1 MFDYAPA
8 PEAKL
13 ASFQKSY
20 GHFIG
25 GKFTKPANLYPTINP
40 ATEEVLAQISHG
52 TAKDVDLAVKAA
64 RSSYEKVWSKLSG
77 AERGKYLYRIAR
89 IMQERAR
96 ELAVAETL
104 NNGKPI
110 KETRDFDVPTAVS
123 WFFYYAGWADKLD
136 HAGLGPNPQ
145 ALGVAAQVVPWNFP
159 LMMLAWK
166 IAPALAAGNTIVL
179 KPSETTPLSALLFAE
194 ICQQAELPEGVVNI
208 VTGFGDTGAALV
220 GHTDVNKVAFTGST
234 EVGKIIAKQVAG
246 SNKKVT
252 IELGGKAAN
261 IVVDDA
267 PIDQA
272 IEGVINGIF
281 FNQGHALL
289 AGIAFLIEGAI
300 MDWGALLMIER
311 AVFSMEQAALGY
323 IAFSI
328 TMVIGR
334 LSGDF
339 VVPRIGRRA
348 ILLGGGTLV
357 VLGLIAITTLPS
369 PALNLIGFAVVGL
382 GAANLVPVVF
392 AAAGQQSDMDPNMA
406 VASVTFVGY
415 AGILLGPAI
424 IGFGAQYTSLPLA
437 MASLALLGAVYL
449 ISPVHKGNS

>member
-1 MFDYAPA
+1 MTTDGSLRSAANATRIAFIANGLAFASWAPIIPFAKANTGVDEAALGLLLLCLGIGSVISMPITGWLCARHGTRQMILISALIMACALPFLAYLVEYWALAITLLIFGAAIGTLDVAMNIHAAEVEKRSERALMSGFHGMFSVGAICGAGFVTLMISYGVAPLIATLCVTGSVIIAILWVQSHYLITKSDA
-8 PEAKL
+8 PEPFRPP
-13 ASFQKSY
+13 S
-20 GHFIG
+20 GI
-25 GKFTKPANLYPTINP
+25 
-40 ATEEVLAQISHG
+40 
-52 TAKDVDLAVKAA
+52 VK
-64 RSSYEKVWSKLSG
+64 WL
-77 AERGKYLYRIAR
+77 
-89 IMQERAR
+89 
-96 ELAVAETL
+96 
-104 NNGKPI
+104 
-110 KETRDFDVPTAVS
+110 
-123 WFFYYAGWADKLD
+123 
-136 HAGLGPNPQ
+136 
-145 ALGVAAQVVPWNFP
+145 
-159 LMMLAWK
+159 
-166 IAPALAAGNTIVL
+166 
-179 KPSETTPLSALLFAE
+179 
-194 ICQQAELPEGVVNI
+194 
-208 VTGFGDTGAALV
+208 
-220 GHTDVNKVAFTGST
+220 
-234 EVGKIIAKQVAG
+234 
-246 SNKKVT
+246 
-252 IELGGKAAN
+252 
-261 IVVDDA
+261 
-267 PIDQA
+267 
-272 IEGVINGIF
+272 
-281 FNQGHALL
+281 ALL

-334 LSGDF
+334 LSGDY

-369 PALNLIGFAVVGL
+369 PTLNLIGFAVIGL

-392 AAAGQQSDMDPNMA
+392 SAAGQQSDMDPNMA

>member
-1 MFDYAPA
+1 MTTDASLRSAANATRIAFIANGLAFASWAPIIPFAKANTGVDEAALGLLLLCLGIGSVISMPITGWLCARHGTRPMILISAMIMACALPFLAYLDKYWALAVTLLIFGASIGTLDVAMNIHAAEVEKRSGRALMSGFHGMFSIGAICGA
-8 PEAKL
+8 GFVTL
-13 ASFQKSY
+13 LISY
-20 GHFIG
+20 GVAPLI
-25 GKFTKPANLYPTINP
+25 
-40 ATEEVLAQISHG
+40 ATL
-52 TAKDVDLAVKAA
+52 
-64 RSSYEKVWSKLSG
+64 
-77 AERGKYLYRIAR
+77 
-89 IMQERAR
+89 
-96 ELAVAETL
+96 
-104 NNGKPI
+104 
-110 KETRDFDVPTAVS
+110 
-123 WFFYYAGWADKLD
+123 
-136 HAGLGPNPQ
+136 
-145 ALGVAAQVVPWNFP
+145 
-159 LMMLAWK
+159 
-166 IAPALAAGNTIVL
+166 
-179 KPSETTPLSALLFAE
+179 
-194 ICQQAELPEGVVNI
+194 C
-208 VTGFGDTGAALV
+208 
-220 GHTDVNKVAFTGST
+220 
-234 EVGKIIAKQVAG
+234 VAG
-246 SNKKVT
+246 SVIIAILWVQSHYLITKS
-252 IELGGKAAN
+252 
-261 IVVDDA
+261 DA
-267 PIDQA
+267 P
-272 IEGVINGIF
+272 EPFRPPSGIVKWL
-281 FNQGHALL
+281 ALL

-392 AAAGQQSDMDPNMA
+392 SAAGQQSDMDPNMA

>member
-1 MFDYAPA
+1 MTTDGSLRSAANATRIAFIANGLAFASWAPIIPFAKANTGVDEAALGLLLLCLGIGSVISMPITGWLCARHGTRPMILISALIMACALPFLAYLVEYWALAITLLIFGAAIGTLDVAMNIHAAEVEKRSGRALMSGFHGMFSVGAICGAGFVTLMISYGVAPLIATLCVTGSVIIAILWVQSHYLITKSDA
-8 PEAKL
+8 PEPFRPP
-13 ASFQKSY
+13 S
-20 GHFIG
+20 GI
-25 GKFTKPANLYPTINP
+25 
-40 ATEEVLAQISHG
+40 
-52 TAKDVDLAVKAA
+52 VK
-64 RSSYEKVWSKLSG
+64 WL
-77 AERGKYLYRIAR
+77 
-89 IMQERAR
+89 
-96 ELAVAETL
+96 
-104 NNGKPI
+104 
-110 KETRDFDVPTAVS
+110 
-123 WFFYYAGWADKLD
+123 
-136 HAGLGPNPQ
+136 
-145 ALGVAAQVVPWNFP
+145 
-159 LMMLAWK
+159 
-166 IAPALAAGNTIVL
+166 
-179 KPSETTPLSALLFAE
+179 
-194 ICQQAELPEGVVNI
+194 
-208 VTGFGDTGAALV
+208 
-220 GHTDVNKVAFTGST
+220 
-234 EVGKIIAKQVAG
+234 
-246 SNKKVT
+246 
-252 IELGGKAAN
+252 
-261 IVVDDA
+261 
-267 PIDQA
+267 
-272 IEGVINGIF
+272 
-281 FNQGHALL
+281 ALL

-334 LSGDF
+334 LSGDY

-369 PALNLIGFAVVGL
+369 PTLNLIGFAVIGL

-392 AAAGQQSDMDPNMA
+392 SAAGQQSDMDPNMA

>member
-1 MFDYAPA
+1 MTTDGSLRSAAHATRIAFIANGLAFASWAPIIPFA
-8 PEAKL
+8 KANTGADEAAFGL
-13 ASFQKSY
+13 LLLCL
-20 GHFIG
+20 GIG
-25 GKFTKPANLYPTINP
+25 S
-40 ATEEVLAQISHG
+40 VISMPITGWLCARHG
-52 TAKDVDLAVKAA
+52 TRPMILISAMIMACGLPFLAYLVK
-64 RSSYEKVWSKLSG
+64 YW
-77 AERGKYLYRIAR
+77 
-89 IMQERAR
+89 
-96 ELAVAETL
+96 ELAVTL
-104 NNGKPI
+104 LIFGASI
-110 KETRDFDVPTAVS
+110 GTLDVAMNIHATEVEKRSGRALMS
-123 WFFYYAGWADKLD
+123 GFHGMFSIGAICGAGFVTL
-136 HAGLGPNPQ
+136 LISY
-145 ALGVAAQVVPWNFP
+145 GVAP
-159 LMMLAWK
+159 L
-166 IAPALAAGNTIVL
+166 IATL
-179 KPSETTPLSALLFAE
+179 
-194 ICQQAELPEGVVNI
+194 C
-208 VTGFGDTGAALV
+208 
-220 GHTDVNKVAFTGST
+220 
-234 EVGKIIAKQVAG
+234 VAG
-246 SNKKVT
+246 SVITAILWVQSHYLISKS
-252 IELGGKAAN
+252 
-261 IVVDDA
+261 DA
-267 PIDQA
+267 P
-272 IEGVINGIF
+272 EPFRPPSGIVKWL
-281 FNQGHALL
+281 ALM

-339 VVPRIGRRA
+339 VVPRIRRRA

-392 AAAGQQSDMDPNMA
+392 SAAGQQSDMDPNMA

-437 MASLALLGAVYL
+437 MASLALLGVVYL

>member
-1 MFDYAPA
+1 MTTNGSLRSAAHATRIAFITNGLAFASWAPIIPFAKANTGVDEAALGLLLLCLGIGSVISMPITGWLCARHGTRPMILISAMIMACALPFLAYLVTYWALAITLLIFGASIGTLDVAMNIHAAEVEKRSGRALMSGFHGMFSIGAICGA
-8 PEAKL
+8 GFVTL
-13 ASFQKSY
+13 LISY
-20 GHFIG
+20 GVAPLI
-25 GKFTKPANLYPTINP
+25 
-40 ATEEVLAQISHG
+40 ATL
-52 TAKDVDLAVKAA
+52 
-64 RSSYEKVWSKLSG
+64 
-77 AERGKYLYRIAR
+77 
-89 IMQERAR
+89 
-96 ELAVAETL
+96 
-104 NNGKPI
+104 
-110 KETRDFDVPTAVS
+110 
-123 WFFYYAGWADKLD
+123 
-136 HAGLGPNPQ
+136 
-145 ALGVAAQVVPWNFP
+145 
-159 LMMLAWK
+159 
-166 IAPALAAGNTIVL
+166 
-179 KPSETTPLSALLFAE
+179 
-194 ICQQAELPEGVVNI
+194 C
-208 VTGFGDTGAALV
+208 
-220 GHTDVNKVAFTGST
+220 
-234 EVGKIIAKQVAG
+234 VAG
-246 SNKKVT
+246 SVITAILWVQSHYLITKS
-252 IELGGKAAN
+252 
-261 IVVDDA
+261 DA
-267 PIDQA
+267 P
-272 IEGVINGIF
+272 EPFRPPSGIVKWL
-281 FNQGHALL
+281 ALL

-369 PALNLIGFAVVGL
+369 PALNLIGFAVIGL

-392 AAAGQQSDMDPNMA
+392 SAAGQQSDMDPNMA

-449 ISPVHKGNS
+449 TSPVHKRNS

>member
-1 MFDYAPA
+1 MTTDGSLRSAAHATRIAFIANGLAFASWAPII
-8 PEAKL
+8 PFAKANTGVDETAL
-13 ASFQKSY
+13 
-20 GHFIG
+20 GLLLLCLGIG
-25 GKFTKPANLYPTINP
+25 S
-40 ATEEVLAQISHG
+40 VISMPITGWLCARHG
-52 TAKDVDLAVKAA
+52 TRPMILISAMIMACGLPFLAYLVK
-64 RSSYEKVWSKLSG
+64 YW
-77 AERGKYLYRIAR
+77 
-89 IMQERAR
+89 
-96 ELAVAETL
+96 ELAVTLLIFGASIGTLDVAMNIHAAEVEKRSGRALMSGFHGMFSIGAICGAGFVTL
-104 NNGKPI
+104 LI
-110 KETRDFDVPTAVS
+110 S
-123 WFFYYAGWADKLD
+123 Y
-136 HAGLGPNPQ
+136 
-145 ALGVAAQVVPWNFP
+145 GVAP
-159 LMMLAWK
+159 L
-166 IAPALAAGNTIVL
+166 IATL
-179 KPSETTPLSALLFAE
+179 
-194 ICQQAELPEGVVNI
+194 C
-208 VTGFGDTGAALV
+208 VTGSV
-220 GHTDVNKVAFTGST
+220 
-234 EVGKIIAKQVAG
+234 IIAILWVQSHYLITK
-246 SNKKVT
+246 S
-252 IELGGKAAN
+252 
-261 IVVDDA
+261 DA
-267 PIDQA
+267 P
-272 IEGVINGIF
+272 ETFRPPSGIVKWL
-281 FNQGHALL
+281 ALL

-339 VVPRIGRRA
+339 VVPRIRRRA

-392 AAAGQQSDMDPNMA
+392 SAAGQQSDMDPNMA

-437 MASLALLGAVYL
+437 MASLALLGVVYL

>member
-1 MFDYAPA
+1 MTTDASLRSAANATRIAFIANGLAFASWAPIIPFAKANTGVDEAALGLLLLCLGIGSVISMPITGWLCARHGTRAMILISAIIMACALPFLAYLVEYWALAVTLLVFGASIGTLDVAMNIHAAEVEKRSGRALMSGFHGMFSVGAICGAGFVTLMISYGVAPLIATLCVTGSVIIAILWVQSHYLITKSDA
-8 PEAKL
+8 PEPFRPP
-13 ASFQKSY
+13 S
-20 GHFIG
+20 GI
-25 GKFTKPANLYPTINP
+25 
-40 ATEEVLAQISHG
+40 
-52 TAKDVDLAVKAA
+52 VK
-64 RSSYEKVWSKLSG
+64 WL
-77 AERGKYLYRIAR
+77 
-89 IMQERAR
+89 
-96 ELAVAETL
+96 
-104 NNGKPI
+104 
-110 KETRDFDVPTAVS
+110 
-123 WFFYYAGWADKLD
+123 
-136 HAGLGPNPQ
+136 
-145 ALGVAAQVVPWNFP
+145 
-159 LMMLAWK
+159 
-166 IAPALAAGNTIVL
+166 
-179 KPSETTPLSALLFAE
+179 
-194 ICQQAELPEGVVNI
+194 
-208 VTGFGDTGAALV
+208 
-220 GHTDVNKVAFTGST
+220 
-234 EVGKIIAKQVAG
+234 
-246 SNKKVT
+246 
-252 IELGGKAAN
+252 
-261 IVVDDA
+261 
-267 PIDQA
+267 
-272 IEGVINGIF
+272 
-281 FNQGHALL
+281 ALL

-334 LSGDF
+334 LSGDY

-369 PALNLIGFAVVGL
+369 PTLNLIGFAVIGL

-392 AAAGQQSDMDPNMA
+392 SAAGQQSDMDPNMA

>member
-1 MFDYAPA
+1 MTTDGSLRSAANATRIAFIANGLAFASWAPIIPFAKANTGVDEAALGLLLLCLGIGSVISMPITGWLCARHGTRPMILISALIMACALPFLAYLVEYWALAITLLIFGAAIGTLDVAMNIHAAEVEKRSGRALMSGFHGMFSVVAICGAGFVTLMISYGVAPLIATLCVTGSVIIAILWVQSHYLITKSDA
-8 PEAKL
+8 PEPFRPP
-13 ASFQKSY
+13 S
-20 GHFIG
+20 GI
-25 GKFTKPANLYPTINP
+25 
-40 ATEEVLAQISHG
+40 
-52 TAKDVDLAVKAA
+52 VK
-64 RSSYEKVWSKLSG
+64 WL
-77 AERGKYLYRIAR
+77 
-89 IMQERAR
+89 
-96 ELAVAETL
+96 
-104 NNGKPI
+104 
-110 KETRDFDVPTAVS
+110 
-123 WFFYYAGWADKLD
+123 
-136 HAGLGPNPQ
+136 
-145 ALGVAAQVVPWNFP
+145 
-159 LMMLAWK
+159 
-166 IAPALAAGNTIVL
+166 
-179 KPSETTPLSALLFAE
+179 
-194 ICQQAELPEGVVNI
+194 
-208 VTGFGDTGAALV
+208 
-220 GHTDVNKVAFTGST
+220 
-234 EVGKIIAKQVAG
+234 
-246 SNKKVT
+246 
-252 IELGGKAAN
+252 
-261 IVVDDA
+261 
-267 PIDQA
+267 
-272 IEGVINGIF
+272 
-281 FNQGHALL
+281 ALL

-334 LSGDF
+334 LSGDY

-369 PALNLIGFAVVGL
+369 PTLNLIGFAVIGL

-392 AAAGQQSDMDPNMA
+392 SAAGQQSDMDPNMA

>member
-1 MFDYAPA
+1 MTTDGSLRSAANATRIAFIANGLAFASWAPIIPFAKANTGVDEAALGLLLLCLGIGSVISMPITGWLCARHGTRPMILISALIMACALPFLAYLVEYWALAITLLIFGAAIGTLDVAMNIHAAEVEKRSERALMSGFHGMFSVGAICGAGFVTLMISYGVAPLIATLCVTGSVIIAILWVQSHYLITKSDA
-8 PEAKL
+8 PEPFRPP
-13 ASFQKSY
+13 S
-20 GHFIG
+20 GI
-25 GKFTKPANLYPTINP
+25 
-40 ATEEVLAQISHG
+40 
-52 TAKDVDLAVKAA
+52 VK
-64 RSSYEKVWSKLSG
+64 WL
-77 AERGKYLYRIAR
+77 
-89 IMQERAR
+89 
-96 ELAVAETL
+96 
-104 NNGKPI
+104 
-110 KETRDFDVPTAVS
+110 
-123 WFFYYAGWADKLD
+123 
-136 HAGLGPNPQ
+136 
-145 ALGVAAQVVPWNFP
+145 
-159 LMMLAWK
+159 
-166 IAPALAAGNTIVL
+166 
-179 KPSETTPLSALLFAE
+179 
-194 ICQQAELPEGVVNI
+194 
-208 VTGFGDTGAALV
+208 
-220 GHTDVNKVAFTGST
+220 
-234 EVGKIIAKQVAG
+234 
-246 SNKKVT
+246 
-252 IELGGKAAN
+252 
-261 IVVDDA
+261 
-267 PIDQA
+267 
-272 IEGVINGIF
+272 
-281 FNQGHALL
+281 ALL

-334 LSGDF
+334 LSGDY

-369 PALNLIGFAVVGL
+369 PTLNLIGFAMIGL

-392 AAAGQQSDMDPNMA
+392 SAAGQQSDMDPNMA

>member
-1 MFDYAPA
+1 MTTDASLRSAANATRIAFIANGLAFASWAPIIPFAKANTGVDEAALGLLLLCLGIGSVISMPITGWLCARHGTRPMILISAIIMACTLPFLAYLVEYWALAVTLLVFGASIGTLDVAMNIHAAEVEKRSGRALMSGFHGMFSVGAICGAGFVTLMISYGVAPLIATLCVTGSVIIAILWVQSHYLITKSDA
-8 PEAKL
+8 PEPFRPP
-13 ASFQKSY
+13 S
-20 GHFIG
+20 GI
-25 GKFTKPANLYPTINP
+25 
-40 ATEEVLAQISHG
+40 
-52 TAKDVDLAVKAA
+52 VK
-64 RSSYEKVWSKLSG
+64 WL
-77 AERGKYLYRIAR
+77 
-89 IMQERAR
+89 
-96 ELAVAETL
+96 
-104 NNGKPI
+104 
-110 KETRDFDVPTAVS
+110 
-123 WFFYYAGWADKLD
+123 
-136 HAGLGPNPQ
+136 
-145 ALGVAAQVVPWNFP
+145 
-159 LMMLAWK
+159 
-166 IAPALAAGNTIVL
+166 
-179 KPSETTPLSALLFAE
+179 
-194 ICQQAELPEGVVNI
+194 
-208 VTGFGDTGAALV
+208 
-220 GHTDVNKVAFTGST
+220 
-234 EVGKIIAKQVAG
+234 
-246 SNKKVT
+246 
-252 IELGGKAAN
+252 
-261 IVVDDA
+261 
-267 PIDQA
+267 
-272 IEGVINGIF
+272 
-281 FNQGHALL
+281 ALL

-334 LSGDF
+334 LSGDY

-357 VLGLIAITTLPS
+357 VVGLIAITILPS

-392 AAAGQQSDMDPNMA
+392 SAAGQQSDMDPNMA